1 MSLNAD
7 LPQQHGVSDAERVSP
22 ESVEL
27 QKLESLDDA
36 AAIQAAYYRQTAER
50 YDAMHNSEEG
60 HEHNVSLAF
69 IDAISSLY
77 QLETFLDVGAGT
89 GRGVEFLTSCGKNVK
104 GIEPV
109 AELIAAGERRGVPKG
124 SILQGSGLSLPFADR
139 SVDAVLECGVLHHV
153 TQPGKVIAEM
163 MRVARKAVFLSDSNR
178 FGQGRP
184 LARLVKLA
192 LYKANL
198 WNAARYVQTKGKM
211 YSISEG
217 DGLYYSYSV
226 YDSYAQL
233 AAWADKIWLMPAH
246 DGGTKQGASWMH
258 PLLTSSH
265 VLLCAVKG
273 EA

>member
-1 MSLNAD
+1 MSLKAA
-7 LPQQHGVSDAERVSP
+7 LPQQRGVSDTAQA
-22 ESVEL
+22 SVESAEPHEM
-27 QKLESLDDA
+27 ESRDGTA
-36 AAIQAAYYRQTAER
+36 EIQAAYYRQTADR
-50 YDAMHNSEEG
+50 YDTMHNSLEG

-69 IDAISSLY
+69 INAVSDLY
-77 QLETFLDVGAGT
+77 HLETFLDVGAGT
-89 GRGVEFLTSCGKNVK
+89 GRGVEFLASRGKSVK

-109 AELIAAGERRGVPKG
+109 AELIEAGERRGVAKG
-124 SILQGSGLSLPFADR
+124 SILLGSGLSLPFADG

-153 TQPGKVIAEM
+153 PKPEKVIAEM

-178 FGQGRP
+178 FGQGSP
-184 LARLVKLA
+184 MARLVKLA

-198 WNAARYVQTKGKM
+198 WNTARYVQTKGKM

-233 AAWADKIWLMPAH
+233 AGWADKIWLMPAH
-246 DGGTKQGASWMH
+246 EGGAKHGASWLH

-265 VLLCAVKG
+265 VLLCAVK
-273 EA
+273 AQA

>member
-1 MSLNAD
+1 MPLLRSQNGSSASTHNPGLD
-7 LPQQHGVSDAERVSP
+7 
-22 ESVEL
+22 VEKL
-27 QKLESLDDA
+27 QNNDGASE
-36 AAIQAAYYRQTAER
+36 IQAAYYKRIAGR
-50 YDAMHNSEEG
+50 YDAMHNSEED

-69 IDAISSLY
+69 IDAVSNLY
-77 QLETFLDVGAGT
+77 HLETFLDVGAGT
-89 GRGVEFLTSCGKNVK
+89 GRGVEFLASRGRDVK
-104 GIEPV
+104 GVEPV
-109 AELIAAGERRGVPKG
+109 AELIAAGVQRGVPEG
-124 SILQGSGLSLPFADR
+124 AILQGSGLNLPFADA

-153 TQPGKVIAEM
+153 ARPEKVIAEM
-163 MRVARKAVFLSDSNR
+163 MRVARKAVFLSDCNR
-178 FGQGRP
+178 FGQGSG
-184 LARLVKLA
+184 LARLIKLA

-233 AAWADKIWLMPAH
+233 ASWAGKVWFVPAH
-246 DGGTKQGASWMH
+246 ENEVKHGGNWLH